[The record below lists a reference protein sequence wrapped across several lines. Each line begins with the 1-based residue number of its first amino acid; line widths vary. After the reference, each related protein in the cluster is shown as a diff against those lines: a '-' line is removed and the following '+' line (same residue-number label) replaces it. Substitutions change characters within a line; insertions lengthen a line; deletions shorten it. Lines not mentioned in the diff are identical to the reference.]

1 MISRHENEQ
10 AIGRD
15 LALCDMVLAFG
26 SASSKRR
33 ARAHRKACLD
43 QIHQWNIED
52 EMADIPDDELLAALT
67 A

>member
-26 SASSKRR
+26 SASSKRK

-52 EMADIPDDELLAALT
+52 GSSEMSDDELLAELT